1 MRGYRTKNKNPTRQ
15 CRDTRRETS
24 PGTKAGSSKKQE
36 IMMEQ
41 PPFLSKVRRDKKG
54 DKKGG
59 KPRTRA
65 GTSKKQEIM
74 MEQRPFLARIENSI
88 QSSLL
93 GAWLKMGNVTQ
104 INKRR
109 NAAQ

>member
-1 MRGYRTKNKNPTRQ
+1 
-15 CRDTRRETS
+15 
-24 PGTKAGSSKKQE
+24 
-36 IMMEQ
+36 
-41 PPFLSKVRRDKKG
+41 
-54 DKKGG
+54 
-59 KPRTRA
+59 
-65 GTSKKQEIM
+65 

-93 GAWLKMGNVTQ
+93 GAWLKMGNVTH

>member
-1 MRGYRTKNKNPTRQ
+1 
-15 CRDTRRETS
+15 
-24 PGTKAGSSKKQE
+24 
-36 IMMEQ
+36 MMEQ
-41 PPFLSKVRRDKKG
+41 PPFLSKERRDKKG

-59 KPRTRA
+59 KPGTRA